1 MPYRPLAIA
10 AGLTLAAVQLS
21 AQDHSTHD
29 HSAMSS
35 RAAAADTSYAAMQ
48 RRGRTAMGVDQYTSA
63 HRFDDLPD
71 GGRIVLVRDAEDS
84 AGVRVIRAH
93 LASIARQFSTGD
105 FAVPG
110 FVHDTTVPGTAVMRQ
125 RRAEISYRLELLPG
139 GGAVVIRTGNAEAVR
154 AVHAFLAF
162 QRSEHHAPGT
172 AL

>member
-10 AGLTLAAVQLS
+10 AGLILAAVQLS

-84 AGVRVIRAH
+84 AGVRVILMTDHYPPDRRF
-93 LASIARQFSTGD
+93 LREGLR
-105 FAVPG
+105 G
-110 FVHDTTVPGTAVMRQ
+110 MRDGVLFIT
-125 RRAEISYRLELLPG
+125 ETELSRGPL
-139 GGAVVIRTGNAEAVR
+139 
-154 AVHAFLAF
+154 AFLID
-162 QRSEHHAPGT
+162 RI
-172 AL
+172 